1 MDGKSPVEAVT
12 LDTQRAVTPLLRKP
26 SSVPIRSRWVG
37 GPPIW
42 TPAPDQPTAACARAL
57 MQSMMDSLH
66 RGHHKVA
73 ARRYLMLCA
82 CRATVP
88 EAARLA
94 CESTIARLPAGE
106 LARMSDA
113 AQRWAALIARTR
125 ECVPRHRFG
134 QGSDALKR

>member
-1 MDGKSPVEAVT
+1 M
-12 LDTQRAVTPLLRKP
+12 KP
-26 SSVPIRSRWVG
+26 SIPIRSRWVG

-66 RGHHKVA
+66 RGHHRVA

-94 CESTIARLPAGE
+94 CESTIARLPCRRACTNERCGTALGGADCE
-106 LARMSDA
+106 DA
-113 AQRWAALIARTR
+113 
-125 ECVPRHRFG
+125 
-134 QGSDALKR
+134 